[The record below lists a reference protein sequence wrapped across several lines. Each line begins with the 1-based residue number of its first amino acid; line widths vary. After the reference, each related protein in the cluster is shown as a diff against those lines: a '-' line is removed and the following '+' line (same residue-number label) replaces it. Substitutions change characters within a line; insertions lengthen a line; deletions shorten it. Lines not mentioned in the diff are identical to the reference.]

1 MKLLSTVTAARA
13 PRTKGA
19 RRVALIYAAILS
31 VMAVA
36 QLYTFDHFLELILT
50 FGLPGQA
57 ATSYFFAAFLVTCE
71 VLALPFLLRM
81 PLSPA
86 FRWVSM
92 ILGWIVAGLWI
103 VLTIGL
109 FSQGAVG
116 NVGFLGTVFEVVPS
130 WWTVCIS
137 LMFGFLAAWS
147 SWGLWPRYNRKQEM
161 RNT

>member
-1 MKLLSTVTAARA
+1 MKLLRTATASRT
-13 PRTKGA
+13 PRTIDA
-19 RRVALIYAAILS
+19 QRVALFYAAILA

-36 QLYTFDHFLELILT
+36 QLYTFDHFLELVLT

-57 ATSYFFAAFLVTCE
+57 ATAYFLAAFLVTCE

-92 ILGWIVAGLWI
+92 ALGWIVAGLWI

-109 FSQGAVG
+109 FLQGTVG
-116 NVGFLGTVFEVVPS
+116 NVGFLGTVFEVFPS
-130 WWTVCIS
+130 WWTIYIS
-137 LMFGFLAAWS
+137 LMFGFVAVWS
-147 SWGLWPRYNRKQEM
+147 SWGLWPGYNGEKK
-161 RNT
+161 